1 MLDDQVL
8 LTIGPTSLGDNGSVM
23 RRHVQRVGKAWS
35 LGGVLAN
42 HLEIVNV
49 KDHQDLLNV
58 TLNIVHSLGHEIA
71 GIVHT
76 RPKRLVLLNVRVFVC
91 NSLKLKYDQLKPPK
105 SLNPYYIK
113 ENKLKKLTNFYWH
126 KQMI

>member
-8 LTIGPTSLGDNGSVM
+8 LTIVPTSLGDNGSVM
-23 RRHVQRVGKAWS
+23 RRHVQHVGKAWS
-35 LGGVLAN
+35 LVGVVNN

-91 NSLKLKYDQLKPPK
+91 NSFKLKYDQLKPPK
-105 SLNPYYIK
+105 CLNPYYIK
-113 ENKLKKLTNFYWH
+113 ENKNQKLTNFIGIS
-126 KQMI
+126 K

>member
-1 MLDDQVL
+1 
-8 LTIGPTSLGDNGSVM
+8 M

-91 NSLKLKYDQLKPPK
+91 NSFKLKYDQLKPPK
-105 SLNPYYIK
+105 CLNPYYIK
-113 ENKLKKLTNFYWH
+113 ENKNQKLTNFIGIS
-126 KQMI
+126 K